1 MLCGTFAGIL
11 INEAASGMKNIITSL
26 TFHHGALFPFL
37 YKKKKNILKTEK
49 KQNIW
54 LITAKQ
60 KTQVRLITLITALLH
75 SGHSATIT
83 VISHTPCVSCLVWLR
98 YFFIFGATK
107 LVVLNERGGSLHEWP
122 QNEEM
127 YPPRDFPSC
136 ESVRHW
142 LILRRGRDI
151 ISFLWA

>member
-1 MLCGTFAGIL
+1 MFDMLAWLCNALWDICWYSHKWSSERHEKYHYKPHISL
-11 INEAASGMKNIITSL
+11 RSIISFSL
-26 TFHHGALFPFL
+26 Q
-37 YKKKKNILKTEK
+37 KKKKHFKNRKKAEYLTHHSKTEDAGET
-49 KQNIW
+49 NNFNN
-54 LITAKQ
+54 
-60 KTQVRLITLITALLH
+60 
-75 SGHSATIT
+75 

>member
-11 INEAASGMKNIITSL
+11 IDEAASGMKNIITSL

-49 KQNIW
+49 KQNIL

-83 VISHTPCVSCLVWLR
+83 VISHTRVCRAW
-98 YFFIFGATK
+98 FG
-107 LVVLNERGGSLHEWP
+107 
-122 QNEEM
+122 
-127 YPPRDFPSC
+127 
-136 ESVRHW
+136 
-142 LILRRGRDI
+142 
-151 ISFLWA
+151 